1 MNEAFK
7 EKATLRVRKAISSM
21 EKLSN
26 LAYAEDVDQVV
37 IEEHIKDIEEAII
50 TNKEKLLRRE
60 APLKKDKD
68 IIEFEDEETEEQLT
82 NIPVEQRRVYSDKS
96 DRSIQELY
104 SRYVEGDLIL
114 QPDFQRYYVWDDKKA
129 SLLIESVLLEVPLPI
144 FYLAEESKG
153 KFTVIDGQQRLVSLF
168 RFLSPMKLGNQ
179 EISQLKLRG
188 FEILTNLIGCYFKE
202 LPPEL
207 RKKFTQSTVRVI
219 EIRAESHPD
228 VKFEIFERLNTGAV
242 KLNDQ
247 ELRNCI
253 YRGRYNIFL
262 KELAEDKDFLGLIGL
277 KAPHPRMVERE
288 LLLRFIAFHNNTYLK
303 YNPPMKQFL
312 NKEMQKNRNLNG
324 EEEKKIRTVF
334 KNAVELSKV
343 VFGKNAF
350 KRFVPGTSNSKPN
363 GQWEKKKVNRALLDL
378 IMVGFGSY
386 EKNQIVPKSDMIREE
401 FLHLM
406 TADQSFMDSVLFTTD
421 KREKINYRFKRWS
434 QSLEEIV
441 GLPRTETRN
450 FSSELKEKLWKSNK
464 TCKICGQRIH
474 ELDDAEVDHIEH
486 YWRGGKTIP
495 SNARLVHRFCNR
507 SRGGGETAIEDSSEK
522 KPSKREET

>member
-7 EKATLRVRKAISSM
+7 EKATLRVRKAISSI

-26 LAYAEDVDQVV
+26 LVYMEDADQGVT
-37 IEEHIKDIEEAII
+37 EELLTGVEEAII
-50 TNKEKLLRRE
+50 TNKEKLLRRDPPQNKE
-60 APLKKDKD
+60 KDAF
-68 IIEFEDEETEEQLT
+68 EFEDEETEEQLS
-82 NIPVEQRRVYSDKS
+82 NIPEEKRRVYSDKS

-104 SRYVEGDLIL
+104 NRYVEGDLIL

-129 SLLIESVLLEVPLPI
+129 SLLVESVLLEVPLPI

-179 EISQLKLRG
+179 EIGLLKLRG
-188 FEILTNLIGCYFKE
+188 LEVLTNYIGSYCKD
-202 LPPEL
+202 LPSEL
-207 RKKFTQSTVRVI
+207 RKKFTQATVRVI

-247 ELRNCI
+247 ELRNCV

-262 KELAEDKDFLGLIGL
+262 KELSEDKDFLGLIGL

-288 LLLRFIAFHNNTYLK
+288 LLLRFLAFYQNTYLK

-312 NKEMQKNRNLNG
+312 NKEMQKNKNIDQ
-324 EEEKKIRTVF
+324 EEEKKIRAIF
-334 KNAVELSKV
+334 KNSVELSKII
-343 VFGKNAF
+343 FGHNAF
-350 KRFVPGTSNSKPN
+350 KRFAPGISKGRPN
-363 GQWEKKKVNRALLDL
+363 GQWEKKKVNRALFDL
-378 IMVGFGSY
+378 IMVGFSFY
-386 EKNQIVPKSDMIREE
+386 EKNQIVSKADMIREE

-406 TADQSFMDSVLFTTD
+406 TADQIFMDSVLFTTD
-421 KREKINYRFKRWS
+421 KRDKINYRFKRWL
-434 QSLEEIV
+434 QGLEEIV
-441 GLPRTETRN
+441 GLPKAETRN
-450 FSSELKEKLWKSNK
+450 FSSEFKEKLWKSNK

-507 SRGGGETAIEDSSEK
+507 SRGGGETSLEDSVVK
-522 KPSKREET
+522 KSSRAKES